1 MRAAAEHH
9 TFREATSRRSAV
21 DRFEIHRSCRS
32 LPNGCD
38 RPAALT
44 GHELTVACQN
54 GPPGSGHR
62 AAAGLGRVGSRSRIS
77 CLKRRCTAPFRA
89 VAGAAATALSGK
101 SHRHTA
107 FSLLQLSSSK
117 EMTV

>member
-44 GHELTVACQN
+44 GQGIGVGN
-54 GPPGSGHR
+54 GCRRPLPPNPVCSSPATGSPVSCFRIGIG
-62 AAAGLGRVGSRSRIS
+62 ALIGGLRTS
-77 CLKRRCTAPFRA
+77 
-89 VAGAAATALSGK
+89 
-101 SHRHTA
+101 
-107 FSLLQLSSSK
+107 
-117 EMTV
+117 